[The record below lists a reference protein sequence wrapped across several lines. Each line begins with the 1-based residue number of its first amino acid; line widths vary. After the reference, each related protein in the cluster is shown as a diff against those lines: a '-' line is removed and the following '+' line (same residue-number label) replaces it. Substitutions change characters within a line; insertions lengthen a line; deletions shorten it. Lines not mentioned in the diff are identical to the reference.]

1 MRIVRAAMAPVIDG
15 VLDEAAWA
23 EAAVVD
29 DFHET
34 RPIEYA
40 APAERTVVYVMY
52 DKDALYIGARLYDRE
67 PSKITA
73 RVLRQGAN
81 ISSDDWFSV
90 VVDPFHDRRSGYRFE
105 TNPNGLR
112 REALFKNVSH
122 EQWDWQG
129 IWYTAARITDDGW
142 TVEMAIPFKTL
153 SFDPGND
160 TWGIDFSRSIARRD
174 ERMAWVS
181 RDRAVDPSTAG
192 EAVGLTGLD
201 QGMGLNVVPSISAEA
216 RRDVQAGRH
225 TSRMTPSVDAFYKIT
240 PGLTGSLTVNT
251 DFSTAQ
257 VDNRQVNLTRFA
269 LFYPEKRDF
278 FLQDSDIFEFGH
290 IGQNGRPFF
299 SRRIGLDG
307 NGEPVGIRAGAKLSG
322 RIGRWNIGA
331 LSIRQDASASSPA
344 STATVARVSANVL
357 SESTAGVIVTHG
369 NPQGVG
375 ENSLVGADFLYRNSR
390 LPGGR
395 LLEGEAWAQSS
406 RTAGLRGHDK
416 AFGWALRSP
425 NSTGLRGG
433 LRFSEFQR
441 NFNPGLGFVNRVG
454 VRQSNAGVQYTYRPE
469 GGGFLRSFE
478 SGVHWQGID
487 GLTGGLQTQTL
498 RINVAHFGDREGDN
512 LALDWWRDTEVL
524 TEPFEIVPG
533 VVIPAGRYS
542 FDQQELDLFGARQ
555 RSVSGAFGIGT
566 GGFYDGKRDK
576 LFGVLAWRPSGHF
589 NTRLEYQLNEI
600 ALPEGAFT
608 TRLVSVRAEVVFSA
622 QLSWANL
629 IQYDNVSQIIG
640 VNSRLQW
647 TPEAG
652 RQAFLVLNHD
662 LQDYDRNGTFETALA
677 EAAVK
682 FSYTFRF

>member
-1 MRIVRAAMAPVIDG
+1 MRIAKPPVIDG
-15 VLDEAAWA
+15 VLDEAAWSK
-23 EAAVVD
+23 AAVVD

-34 RPIEYA
+34 RPVEYD
-40 APAERTVVYVMY
+40 PPSERTVVYVMY
-52 DKDALYIGARLYDRE
+52 DKDALYIGARLYDRD

-81 ISSDDWFSV
+81 ISADDWFSV

-112 REALFKNVSH
+112 REALFQNVSH
-122 EQWDWQG
+122 EQWNWQG

-142 TVEMAIPFKTL
+142 TVEMEIPFKTL
-153 SFDPGND
+153 SFDPRND

-174 ERMAWVS
+174 ERMAWIS
-181 RDRAVDPSTAG
+181 RDRSVDPSTAG
-192 EAVGLTGLD
+192 EAIGLRGLK
-201 QGMGLNVVPSISAEA
+201 QGMGLDVVPSISADA
-216 RRDVQAGRH
+216 RRDVQLGRRS
-225 TSRMTPSVDAFYKIT
+225 SRLTPSVDAFYKIT

-269 LFYPEKRDF
+269 LFYPEKRNF

-290 IGQNGRPFF
+290 IDQNGRPFF
-299 SRRIGLDG
+299 SRRIGLDV
-307 NGEPVGIRAGAKLSG
+307 NGQPVGIRAGAKLSG
-322 RIGRWNIGA
+322 RVGRWNIGA
-331 LSIRQDASASSPA
+331 LSIRQDASADSPA

-357 SESTAGVIVTHG
+357 EESTAGVIVTHG
-369 NPQGVG
+369 NPQGIG
-375 ENSLVGADFLYRNSR
+375 DNTLIGGDFLYRNSR

-395 LLEGEAWAQSS
+395 LLEGEAWAQRS
-406 RTAGLRGHDK
+406 RTTGLLGHDK

-433 LRFSEFQR
+433 MRFSEFQR

-454 VRQSNAGVQYTYRPE
+454 VRQSNAGVQYTYRPD
-469 GGGFLRSFE
+469 GGFLRSFE
-478 SGVHWQGID
+478 SGVHWQRID
-487 GLTGGLQTQTL
+487 GLTGGLQSETL
-498 RINVAHFGDREGDN
+498 RVDVAHFGDREGDN
-512 LALDWWRDTEVL
+512 LSLDWWTDTEVL
-524 TEPFEIVPG
+524 TEPFEISPG
-533 VVIPAGRYS
+533 VVIPPGRYT

-555 RSVSGAFGIGT
+555 RSVSGALGVSSGN
-566 GGFYDGKRDK
+566 FYDGTRRK
-576 LFGVLAWRPSGHF
+576 LFGVFAWRPSGHF
-589 NTRLEYQLNEI
+589 NSRLEYQVNDI
-600 ALPEGAFT
+600 VLPEGAFT

-640 VNSRLQW
+640 INSRLQW
-647 TPEAG
+647 TPRAG

-662 LQDYDRNGTFETALA
+662 LQDFDRDGVFQTALA